1 MSVERTPSAT
11 GLVLTG
17 LTGTV
22 AAIGAL
28 LGGSAAAIAGVPVAI
43 AGVYRTSRAILAGGV
58 ALLFAG
64 VVLAGAGGGAPEAV
78 VVAMIGTVL
87 AWDVGENAIS
97 MAGQLRTG
105 AGERAE
111 IVHAAAVST
120 VTLTVA
126 VAGYSVYLFA
136 SAGQPEIALS
146 LLVFGVVLVVLAL
159 GR

>member
-1 MSVERTPSAT
+1 MSVERAPSTT

-17 LTGTV
+17 FASAL
-22 AAIGAL
+22 AAVGAL
-28 LGGSAAAIAGVPVAI
+28 LGGSVVAIAGVPVAV
-43 AGVYRTSRAILAGGV
+43 AGVYRTSRVVLAGGV
-58 ALLFAG
+58 TLLFSG
-64 VVLAGAGGGAPEAV
+64 VVLAGAGGGAPDAV
-78 VVAMIGTVL
+78 VVAMLGTVL

-105 AGERAE
+105 AGKRAE
-111 IVHAAAVST
+111 IVHAAVMAT